1 QKDSKPLV
9 ENQFSAFLNT
19 LAVTVLQHLNKH
31 DHAAGTNFGAAV
43 VGIIHM
49 FTHAN
54 RELLGFDLTIDVN
67 HGVPSIP
74 KQPGPIFNFIST
86 VQGAGSQI
94 YCIFELLWASA
105 GFIRRG
111 TVSYHVRPEVTGPSK
126 ASEGLLD
133 DYDYILKD
141 NWVNQAQVDH
151 EPNIL
156 KHIAGIEGVP
166 VLVDLWAVQFEEK
179 EDMMLRYRPAGWI
192 PPTLFVNHVH
202 RRQLMHP
209 VGSPI
214 TSFQSQ
220 KELLFGLI
228 HRLETHE
235 HLVTLKHV
243 LHCDVSPNN
252 LVFKQAPPG
261 TLHTLY
267 LIDFDYAIRL
277 QPIDGEVTNY
287 PKGTG
292 TLPFALLQVLQW
304 AEGGR
309 NNSGVTHTVADDLES
324 FFYVFMW
331 LCILYDGR
339 EGSSNRE
346 SLDNGFIVHAW
357 GEGGMGPG
365 GVTLVLNAK
374 IRFLYSPGN
383 SIIDTQFTPY
393 FNNLKPL
400 AKEWKQLVKLED
412 ERREAKCS
420 TSMYTHKD
428 VIALLHKYAD
438 NLPDFG
444 SLSCPVPLNNH
455 HRNLLI

>member
-1 QKDSKPLV
+1 MPCWSQKPDLILLEGSQDGDPVTWKCPRAISEFMHSRLAV
-9 ENQFSAFLNT
+9 NMTLIKTLNT
-19 LAVTVLQHLNKH
+19 KAYLLLSSQPWHRYVLALSFANFQMRIYFYDHSGVQISPPLNFH
-31 DHAAGTNFGAAV
+31 CDFQAV

-292 TLPFALLQVLQW
+292 TLPFALLQMIWSLSFMSSCGSAYSMM
-304 AEGGR
+304 AEK
-309 NNSGVTHTVADDLES
+309 E
-324 FFYVFMW
+324 
-331 LCILYDGR
+331 C
-339 EGSSNRE
+339 
-346 SLDNGFIVHAW
+346 FIPHRMRRPK
-357 GEGGMGPG
+357 G
-365 GVTLVLNAK
+365 
-374 IRFLYSPGN
+374 
-383 SIIDTQFTPY
+383 
-393 FNNLKPL
+393 
-400 AKEWKQLVKLED
+400 KEPKNQ
-412 ERREAKCS
+412 
-420 TSMYTHKD
+420 
-428 VIALLHKYAD
+428 LHK
-438 NLPDFG
+438 
-444 SLSCPVPLNNH
+444 
-455 HRNLLI
+455 